1 MKNILVIPAL
11 ALLLSTGA
19 SAQSRDWVKNCQKAP
34 ERSGSLGHRECT
46 ALYLTRLEQRQVA
59 LLKKVSA
66 KLEAPS
72 SEGQRPKEAASQLV
86 LAQRHWLAYAKA
98 HCLAGEH
105 MFGAGNSAGD
115 AFPSCMVGEYEMRN
129 RQLTR
134 ILEDNYER

>member
-1 MKNILVIPAL
+1 MKNILAISAL

-19 SAQSRDWVKNCQKAP
+19 GAQARDWVKNCQKAP

-66 KLEAPS
+66 KLAGPS
-72 SEGQRPKEAASQLV
+72 SEGQRPKEAASQLA

-98 HCLAGEH
+98 HCLAAEH
-105 MFGAGNSAGD
+105 MFGAGHSSGD
-115 AFPSCMVGEYEMRN
+115 VFPSCMVGEYELRN
-129 RQLTR
+129 LQLAR
-134 ILEDNYER
+134 LLEDNYER